1 MILELF
7 ALTVE
12 NMAKLNK
19 ANGVLK
25 YKLFVVNKVGVQNF
39 KNKGNILYI
48 TFPLFLKISLLF
60 ALFLYFFHL
69 SFKIP
74 LCLTNKGRET

>member
-1 MILELF
+1 MIHELF

-25 YKLFVVNKVGVQNF
+25 YKLYGL
-39 KNKGNILYI
+39 LY
-48 TFPLFLKISLLF
+48 
-60 ALFLYFFHL
+60 
-69 SFKIP
+69 
-74 LCLTNKGRET
+74 CLTKRNDA

>member
-1 MILELF
+1 MIHELF

-25 YKLFVVNKVGVQNF
+25 YNF
-39 KNKGNILYI
+39 NEDV
-48 TFPLFLKISLLF
+48 
-60 ALFLYFFHL
+60 
-69 SFKIP
+69 
-74 LCLTNKGRET
+74 LTEIYTRS

>member
-1 MILELF
+1 MILELS

-25 YKLFVVNKVGVQNF
+25 YKLY
-39 KNKGNILYI
+39 NILECI
-48 TFPLFLKISLLF
+48 QRKFTNLCHLFSVTHF
-60 ALFLYFFHL
+60 
-69 SFKIP
+69 
-74 LCLTNKGRET
+74 T

>member
-1 MILELF
+1 MIHELF

-25 YKLFVVNKVGVQNF
+25 YKLYDIRQIIQYRSGK
-39 KNKGNILYI
+39 
-48 TFPLFLKISLLF
+48 S
-60 ALFLYFFHL
+60 
-69 SFKIP
+69 
-74 LCLTNKGRET
+74 